1 MSYAQ
6 EAFRIDV
13 PADAVPV
20 PLDASAHERPIARRR
35 VGRPPVEESIELVIP
50 SQFHTQATEAWCP
63 GEKQLVLAVL
73 TDAIDVLVAGP
84 AVSNPRR
91 RQLYDETAA
100 WFGSNDTEW
109 PYSFVNICDVLGLDV
124 RSVRN
129 ALVRRCEEAR
139 QRSAG

>member
-1 MSYAQ
+1 MSYTQ

-20 PLDASAHERPIARRR
+20 PPDAPDREPPTRRR
-35 VGRPPVEESIELVIP
+35 VGRPPIEESIEPVTP
-50 SQFHTQATEAWCP
+50 SQFYTPATEAWWP
-63 GEKQLVLAVL
+63 GEKRLVLAVL

-84 AVSNPRR
+84 AATGPRR
-91 RQLYDETAA
+91 RLYDETAT
-100 WFGSNDTEW
+100 WFGSNDTAW
-109 PYSFVNICDVLGLDV
+109 PYSFVNICDALGLDV

-129 ALVRRCEEAR
+129 ALVHRCDKAR